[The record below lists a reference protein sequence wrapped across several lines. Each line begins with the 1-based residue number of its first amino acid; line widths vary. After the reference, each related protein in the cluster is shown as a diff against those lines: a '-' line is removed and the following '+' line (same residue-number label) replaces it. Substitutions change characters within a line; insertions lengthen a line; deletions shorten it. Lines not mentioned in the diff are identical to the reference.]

1 MSKRPEGMGTE
12 DSLFGESRP
21 FFIPGTEQLD
31 ITAHPYRL
39 FIFKPNTTP
48 PAAGFPVMYVLDGNS
63 LFGTMVEAIR
73 LQSRRPEKTG
83 VVPAIIVGIGYQT
96 EAPYHPLRHYD
107 LTLTGPDASIG
118 GKRKDFSNHTYGGA
132 SAFFSFLEKIVKP
145 YIEQRFPINQSR
157 QTLFGHS
164 LGGLFVLHTLF
175 EHPEAYQ
182 TYIAGSPSIHWNKK
196 LFLEKEH
203 QFTSHIRQM
212 SMNVRLLVGVGELEK
227 HHPCQ
232 MNDHAHGLAN
242 RLLPLSAYGLHTAY
256 HEFPEEGHTS
266 VLPVLMN
273 DAFRFALYHDDPFT
287 TTDMKERQ

>member
-1 MSKRPEGMGTE
+1 MAKRTEGMGTD
-12 DSLFGESRP
+12 DSLFGESCP

-48 PAAGFPVMYVLDGNS
+48 PATGFPVMYVLDGNS

-107 LTLTGPDASIG
+107 LTLTGPDVSIG
-118 GKRKDFSNHTYGGA
+118 GKRKDFSIHTYGGA
-132 SAFFSFLEKIVKP
+132 SAFFSFLEKTVKP

-175 EHPEAYQ
+175 EHLDAYQ
-182 TYIAGSPSIHWNKK
+182 TYIAGSPSIHWNKE

-203 QFTSHIRQM
+203 QFTNRIRQVPM
-212 SMNVRLLVGVGELEK
+212 DVRLLVGVGELEK

-232 MNDHAHGLAN
+232 MNAHAKSLAN
-242 RLLPLSAYGLHTAY
+242 RMLPLSSYGLHSTY

-273 DAFRFALYHDDPFT
+273 DAFRFAFYHQDPFT
-287 TTDMKERQ
+287 TTDLKER

>member
-1 MSKRPEGMGTE
+1 MRVNLRKGIFYTCPNALKEWVLRI
-12 DSLFGESRP
+12 LFSEKAVLFYTRDGATGYHSTP
-21 FFIPGTEQLD
+21 IQT
-31 ITAHPYRL
+31 

-118 GKRKDFSNHTYGGA
+118 DKRKDFSTHTYGGA

-175 EHPEAYQ
+175 EHPDAYQ

-196 LFLEKEH
+196 YF
-203 QFTSHIRQM
+203 
-212 SMNVRLLVGVGELEK
+212 
-227 HHPCQ
+227 
-232 MNDHAHGLAN
+232 
-242 RLLPLSAYGLHTAY
+242 
-256 HEFPEEGHTS
+256 
-266 VLPVLMN
+266 
-273 DAFRFALYHDDPFT
+273 
-287 TTDMKERQ
+287 